1 MRRIVSGFG
10 KPNRGTRA
18 WAVFALWA
26 TTSIALPAQT
36 FTTVHSFAGTDGA
49 NPYGGLLQSANGNGY
64 GTTENGGANG
74 SGTVFK
80 ITPGGTLSTLHNFC
94 SQSGCTDGAYPL
106 DGLVQAPNGY
116 FYGTTVEGGV
126 NGLGT
131 VFQVTPS
138 ALTTLHSFDG
148 TDGETP
154 WAGLAAGTDGNF
166 YGTTVNGG
174 ANNGG
179 TVFKITPS
187 GTLTTLY
194 TFCAQALCTDGQHP
208 EAGLLLAANGDFC
221 GTTSAGGANNGGTVF
236 QITTS
241 GMLTTLY
248 SFCAQTGC
256 TDGKL
261 SSAVLIQAANG
272 DYYGT
277 TASGGANG
285 GGTVFQI
292 TTGGALT
299 TVYSFCSQSGC
310 ADGASPE
317 AALIQANDGN
327 FYGTTTAGGANG
339 GGTIFEITASGTL
352 TTLHSFAGMNAV
364 HQAGLIEGTNG
375 DFYGATWDGGTDDE
389 GTLYLLSTGLA
400 PFVKLQPPS
409 GQVGTAIRILGT
421 ALTGT
426 TSVSFNGTAAVFVVA
441 SVSEITTTVPVG
453 ATSGEVQ
460 VTTPSGKLSS
470 NTAFRVLP

>member
-1 MRRIVSGFG
+1 
-10 KPNRGTRA
+10 
-18 WAVFALWA
+18 
-26 TTSIALPAQT
+26 
-36 FTTVHSFAGTDGA
+36 
-49 NPYGGLLQSANGNGY
+49 
-64 GTTENGGANG
+64 
-74 SGTVFK
+74 
-80 ITPGGTLSTLHNFC
+80 
-94 SQSGCTDGAYPL
+94 
-106 DGLVQAPNGY
+106 
-116 FYGTTVEGGV
+116 
-126 NGLGT
+126 
-131 VFQVTPS
+131 
-138 ALTTLHSFDG
+138 
-148 TDGETP
+148 
-154 WAGLAAGTDGNF
+154 
-166 YGTTVNGG
+166 
-174 ANNGG
+174 
-179 TVFKITPS
+179 
-187 GTLTTLY
+187 
-194 TFCAQALCTDGQHP
+194 
-208 EAGLLLAANGDFC
+208 
-221 GTTSAGGANNGGTVF
+221 
-236 QITTS
+236 
-241 GMLTTLY
+241 MLTTLY